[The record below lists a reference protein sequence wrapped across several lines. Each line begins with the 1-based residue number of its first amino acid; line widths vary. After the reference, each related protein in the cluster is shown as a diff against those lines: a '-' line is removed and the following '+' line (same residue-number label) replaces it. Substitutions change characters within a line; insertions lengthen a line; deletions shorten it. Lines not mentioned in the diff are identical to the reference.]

1 MTNKTEAALAFC
13 LAAGDERTFINQTD
27 ATLSYRVEFTPC
39 GGFQVDLAPGQT
51 VTLIGNG
58 REITLHRQPL
68 KSDG

>member
-1 MTNKTEAALAFC
+1 MTKKTEATLAFC
-13 LAAGDERTFINQTD
+13 PEAGSERTFINQTD

-68 KSDG
+68 K